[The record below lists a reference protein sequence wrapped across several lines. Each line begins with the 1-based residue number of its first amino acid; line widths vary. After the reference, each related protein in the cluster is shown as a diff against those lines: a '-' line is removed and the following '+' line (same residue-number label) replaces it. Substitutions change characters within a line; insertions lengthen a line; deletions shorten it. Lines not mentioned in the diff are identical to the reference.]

1 MRPGPLNLITDVAD
15 LRVGNAQDARLK
27 SGVTVLTADAP
38 FACGVHVIGG
48 APGTRETDL
57 LAPDRLVGGV
67 DALVLSG
74 GSAFG
79 LAACAPTSSSSS
91 ASSSASATSSATPST
106 GATTTHSGAG
116 AAAATERTTAAT
128 QTSKSK
134 SSSRGSETL
143 KEVRERFSTLAPG
156 EFFDKLDE
164 CSPSGISGSFDCSG
178 DEIGQF
184 QFFDSE
190 SKAASTTQLL
200 TELRSSRVVE
210 DDGDRIVGW
219 STLGTSAIIT
229 VVDNRAGQV
238 LQQLVSSDQED
249 PRQRIYDL
257 GLATR

>member
-1 MRPGPLNLITDVAD
+1 M
-15 LRVGNAQDARLK
+15 
-27 SGVTVLTADAP
+27 SGVFASRKFSRPAPVAAVTVAAAAALTLTACGGQNDEPANDPTDDAS
-38 FACGVHVIGG
+38 AVSE
-48 APGTRETDL
+48 ATETTESSTEPSTTT
-57 LAPDRLVGGV
+57 A
-67 DALVLSG
+67 
-74 GSAFG
+74 
-79 LAACAPTSSSSS
+79 TST
-91 ASSSASATSSATPST
+91 ATATSSATPST
-106 GATTTHSGAG
+106 GATTTHSGTG
-116 AAAATERTTAAT
+116 AAAATGRTTAAT

>member
-1 MRPGPLNLITDVAD
+1 M
-15 LRVGNAQDARLK
+15 
-27 SGVTVLTADAP
+27 SGVFASRKFSRPAPVAAVTVAAAAALTLTACGGQNDEPANDPTDDAS
-38 FACGVHVIGG
+38 AVSE
-48 APGTRETDL
+48 ATETTESSTESSTEPSTTT
-57 LAPDRLVGGV
+57 A
-67 DALVLSG
+67 
-74 GSAFG
+74 
-79 LAACAPTSSSSS
+79 TST
-91 ASSSASATSSATPST
+91 ATATSSATPST

-116 AAAATERTTAAT
+116 AAEATAAT

-210 DDGDRIVGW
+210 DNGDRIVGW

-249 PRQRIYDL
+249 PRQCIYDL

>member
-1 MRPGPLNLITDVAD
+1 M
-15 LRVGNAQDARLK
+15 
-27 SGVTVLTADAP
+27 SGVFASRKFSRPAPVAAVTVAAAAALMLTACGGQNDEPANDPTDDAS
-38 FACGVHVIGG
+38 AVSE
-48 APGTRETDL
+48 ATETTESSTESSTEPSITT
-57 LAPDRLVGGV
+57 A
-67 DALVLSG
+67 
-74 GSAFG
+74 
-79 LAACAPTSSSSS
+79 TST
-91 ASSSASATSSATPST
+91 ATATSSATPST

-116 AAAATERTTAAT
+116 AAEATGRTTAAT